1 MLEGEH
7 AMPDDELIARYI
19 ELDPR
24 HRWPGGAR
32 LRDSGVHVWALVGHW
47 RYATDGNAAA
57 VAHDYDLPEE
67 AVRAALA
74 YYERHKGAIDARL
87 DENAPVAVA

>member
-1 MLEGEH
+1 
-7 AMPDDELIARYI
+7 MPDDQLIARYI

-24 HRWPGGAR
+24 HPWPGDAR

-47 RYATDGNAAA
+47 LYATDSDA
-57 VAHDYDLPEE
+57 VAVARDYDLPEE

-74 YYERHKGAIDARL
+74 YYGRHKGAIDARL
-87 DENAPVAVA
+87 DENAPVAIA